1 MCKKHR
7 ITQCREFDDDN
18 EYTWDVIGSSKRNI
32 PLVEARNENGV
43 LVNPDDKTTYPN
55 GKDSLVGAGT
65 TPFYLV
71 FPEDWF
77 ADGRHIS

>member
-7 ITQCREFDDDN
+7 ITQCREFEDDN

-32 PLVEARNENGV
+32 PLVEARDEDGTVVTV
-43 LVNPDDKTTYPN
+43 LTEEDKH
-55 GKDSLVGAGT
+55 KLIGAGT
-65 TPFYLV
+65 APFYLV

-77 ADGRHIS
+77 ADGRRVS